1 MVDKL
6 NYKSIKKAIQ
16 FTWQLTCQELKNVF
30 TDSGVIIIF
39 FAAGLLYPLL
49 YGFVYYNENL
59 TNVPV
64 AVVDNSQSAM
74 SRELIR
80 KIDATPDLEVS
91 FHSPSLE
98 EAKLLFAKN
107 KVKGIIF
114 IPSSFSKD
122 IQTGIQT
129 NISAYASMA
138 SMLYYRAMYAAVNY
152 VCLDMGQHIQMNN
165 LASTGLTQRQT
176 QVYATPVL
184 SEGKSLYNPKGGYAS
199 FLVPTILILV
209 IQQTLVLGIGILA
222 GTAREENS
230 FHQLIPIK
238 KKYHG
243 TLRIVLGKSFAYLI
257 LYVFISCYNLIVIP
271 RIFNLPQLDDI
282 LTLVIFMFP
291 LLLACIFFA
300 MSISVFF
307 FDREVVFLLYL
318 FSSIPLLFISGSL
331 WPAEYIPTF
340 WKVMSYFFPSTLGI
354 QGFIK
359 INSMG
364 ASFSQI
370 SFEYFGLW
378 IQAGMYFMFTF
389 FVYRWQILQSEKRLK

>member
-1 MVDKL
+1 M
-6 NYKSIKKAIQ
+6 
-16 FTWQLTCQELKNVF
+16 
-30 TDSGVIIIF
+30 
-39 FAAGLLYPLL
+39 
-49 YGFVYYNENL
+49 
-59 TNVPV
+59 
-64 AVVDNSQSAM
+64 
-74 SRELIR
+74 
-80 KIDATPDLEVS
+80 
-91 FHSPSLE
+91 
-98 EAKLLFAKN
+98 
-107 KVKGIIF
+107 
-114 IPSSFSKD
+114 
-122 IQTGIQT
+122 
-129 NISAYASMA
+129 
-138 SMLYYRAMYAAVNY
+138 
-152 VCLDMGQHIQMNN
+152 
-165 LASTGLTQRQT
+165 
-176 QVYATPVL
+176 
-184 SEGKSLYNPKGGYAS
+184 
-199 FLVPTILILV
+199 
-209 IQQTLVLGIGILA
+209 
-222 GTAREENS
+222 
-230 FHQLIPIK
+230 
-238 KKYHG
+238 
-243 TLRIVLGKSFAYLI
+243 LGKSFAYLI

>member
-1 MVDKL
+1 MIDKFD
-6 NYKSIKKAIQ
+6 YKSIKEALQ
-16 FTWQLTCQELKNVF
+16 LTWQITCQELKNVF

-39 FAAGLLYPLL
+39 FAAGLLYPLV
-49 YGFVYYNENL
+49 YGLVYFNESL
-59 TNVPV
+59 TEVPV
-64 AVVDNSQSAM
+64 AVVDNSQSTM

-80 KIDATPDLEVS
+80 KIDASPDLQVS

-98 EAKLLFAKN
+98 EAKLLFAEN
-107 KVKGIIF
+107 KVRGIIF

-122 IQTGIQT
+122 IQTGKQA

-138 SMLYYRAMYAAVNY
+138 SMLYYRAIYSAVNY
-152 VCLDMGQHIQMNN
+152 VCLDMGQKIQMSN
-165 LASTGLTQRQT
+165 LVSKGLTQRQV
-176 QVYATPVL
+176 QVSAAPIL

-199 FLVPTILILV
+199 FLVPNILILV

-230 FHQLIPIK
+230 FHQLVPIK

-257 LYVFISCYNLIVIP
+257 LYAFIASYNLMVIP
-271 RIFNLPQLDDI
+271 RIFNLPQIDDFF
-282 LTLVIFMFP
+282 TLWTFMLPF
-291 LLLACIFFA
+291 LLACIFFA

-318 FSSIPLLFISGSL
+318 FSSLPMLFISGSL
-331 WPAEYIPTF
+331 WPQDYIPGF
-340 WKVMSYFFPSTLGI
+340 WKVMSYFFPSTFGI

-370 SFEYFGLW
+370 NFEYFGLW
-378 IQAGMYFMFTF
+378 IQAGIYFIFTF